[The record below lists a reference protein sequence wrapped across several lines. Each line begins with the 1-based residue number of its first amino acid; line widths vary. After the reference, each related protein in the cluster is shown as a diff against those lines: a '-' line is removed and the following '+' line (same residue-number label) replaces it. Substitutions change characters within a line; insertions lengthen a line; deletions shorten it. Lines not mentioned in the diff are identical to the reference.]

1 MHGNKTHREKRK
13 KNKICEKISI
23 VQLVIGHSS
32 SNLLVFIELK
42 LYKDKNI

>member
-13 KNKICEKISI
+13 NKICEKISM

-32 SNLLVFIELK
+32 SNLLVFIKLQ

>member
-1 MHGNKTHREKRK
+1 MHGNKTHREKE
-13 KNKICEKISI
+13 KNKICEKISM

>member
-1 MHGNKTHREKRK
+1 M
-13 KNKICEKISI
+13 

-32 SNLLVFIELK
+32 SNLLVFIELQ